1 MVNREVNKMKMY
13 VKIWNIAEGESNNY
27 RYGIRMMII
36 SELIAYRMALEQ

>member
-1 MVNREVNKMKMY
+1 MVNREANKMKMNA
-13 VKIWNIAEGESNNY
+13 KIWNIAEGDSNNY

>member
-1 MVNREVNKMKMY
+1 MVNRKANKMKMY
-13 VKIWNIAEGESNNY
+13 VKIWNIAEGVSNNY

>member
-1 MVNREVNKMKMY
+1 MKMNA
-13 VKIWNIAEGESNNY
+13 KIWNIAERVSNNY